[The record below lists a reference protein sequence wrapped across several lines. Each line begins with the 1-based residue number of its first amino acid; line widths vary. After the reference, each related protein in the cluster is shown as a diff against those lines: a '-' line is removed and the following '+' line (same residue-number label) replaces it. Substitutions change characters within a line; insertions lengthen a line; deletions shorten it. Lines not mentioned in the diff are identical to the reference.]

1 MLWMMFKI
9 ILMITI
15 QIETEIFFF
24 FDDMIADIYI
34 NEKFQTIVK

>member
-1 MLWMMFKI
+1 MMFKI

-15 QIETEIFFF
+15 QIETENFF